1 MDLKA
6 QGLGRCWEEKRNRP
20 RLASTECLCL
30 GVCRTVML
38 CFVRNGMRKLFTLS
52 SLLFVV
58 CLKEVIFCLGET
70 LF

>member
-1 MDLKA
+1 MK
-6 QGLGRCWEEKRNRP
+6 
-20 RLASTECLCL
+20 
-30 GVCRTVML
+30 VYFTVMV